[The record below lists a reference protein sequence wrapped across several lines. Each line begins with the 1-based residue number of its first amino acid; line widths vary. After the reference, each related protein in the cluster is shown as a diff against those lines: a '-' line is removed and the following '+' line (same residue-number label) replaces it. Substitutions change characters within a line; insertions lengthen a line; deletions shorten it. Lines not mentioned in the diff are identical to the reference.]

1 MTEEGKEWMIAQ
13 AYCGLI
19 TFIIN
24 IVLLYFFIGYI
35 KTSAHKHTAIINFAL
50 LVVIS
55 SLIYCFSS
63 SIIMSDAIFGIR
75 LTDEICV
82 FAFRWVYAWWTV
94 QRYFVYL
101 FFIYRLS
108 SIFKGTPFAISAKCI
123 NIFVIIVTIAMI
135 GVLFSWIL
143 LYPTKASYDDGYS
156 ECTTSLDGNGYQI
169 LVISAII
176 LIDIII
182 AISTMLYFVRRLFAL
197 APGILYIF
205 FVNRDRTNKNNMQNL
220 KMFGA
225 IIVLFVDVASIKP
238 RMTK

>member
-24 IVLLYFFIGYI
+24 MALLYFFIGN
-35 KTSAHKHTAIINFAL
+35 IITHSTEKVSTVTKLAL

-55 SLIYCFSS
+55 SIIYCLSS

-75 LTDEICV
+75 LTDAICV
-82 FAFRWVYAWWTV
+82 FAFRWVYAWWTI

-101 FFIYRLS
+101 FFSYRLK
-108 SIFKGTPFAISAKCI
+108 SIFKGTMFAISSKSLI
-123 NIFVIIVTIAMI
+123 LFISVVTIAMI
-135 GVLFSWIL
+135 GVLLSWII
-143 LYPTKASYDDGYS
+143 LYPTKASYDDRYS
-156 ECTTSLDGNGYQI
+156 ECTTSLDDDGYQI

-182 AISTMLYFVRRLFAL
+182 ALSTLIYFVRRLFSLTAGL
-197 APGILYIF
+197 FTLY
-205 FVNRDRTNKNNMQNL
+205 TH
-220 KMFGA
+220 
-225 IIVLFVDVASIKP
+225 
-238 RMTK
+238 